1 MSKGWWRW
9 SVMRSLW
16 WSWMGLR
23 CWRSWLRLWSCSG
36 TRSPCFHGAEDV
48 ALIEYARLAGWPF
61 RVFSLD
67 TGRLNPETYRFFD
80 RVDKHYDMHIE
91 YMVPDALEVQK
102 LVRSK
107 GLLSLYGD
115 GHQKYCRV
123 REVRPFRRAR
133 KGLNAWIT

>member
-1 MSKGWWRW
+1 MEIFITY
-9 SVMRSLW
+9 
-16 WSWMGLR
+16 
-23 CWRSWLRLWSCSG
+23 CSNS
-36 TRSPCFHGAEDV
+36 RFSMCSGAEDIAV
-48 ALIEYARLAGWPF
+48 IDYARLTGWPF

-107 GLLSLYGD
+107 GLLSFYGD
-115 GHQKYCRV
+115 EHQKYCRV
-123 REVRPFRRAR
+123 REVRPFRRAH